1 MDVTCE
7 SKSDINPLD
16 RDDEKSENE
25 EYEVLRVKRER
36 KMVKRLSLSGK
47 KQKNPKGRRENPSSK
62 QGRGVKTRETLGKLP
77 PPKRQKIKIHHER
90 ADMEL

>member
-47 KQKNPKGRRENPSSK
+47 KQKKS
-62 QGRGVKTRETLGKLP
+62 Q
-77 PPKRQKIKIHHER
+77 RQKGKSLLEAR
-90 ADMEL
+90 KGGKDQGNPWETTPSKKTKNKDPS